1 LLSAKFVVLVGVA
14 AHAAASP
21 GSFLPDAKA
30 FRKRED
36 AMSGAQDTRKDA
48 VASPNPTPPTAAP
61 VDERLRKT
69 SLLTEAMRRPE
80 LGAIAGLL
88 VVTVFFLF
96 TANSSMFTLSGL
108 MTILAP
114 ASELGILAIAAALL
128 MIGGEF
134 DLSIGSMVAFAGLA
148 FAAALID
155 GHFPL
160 PLAILATLVFAAL
173 VGAING
179 QIVIRTRLPSFIVT
193 LAFLFI
199 LRGLTLVGL
208 KLATGGSTQLRG
220 IEDVVQE
227 GIVKSLFSGFA
238 LQGVFSWLASHDLI
252 EKFDNGVPKVSGVP
266 VSIIWFIALAVVA
279 TWLLLWT
286 RLGNW
291 VYAAGGDPNAARNSG
306 VPVHRV
312 KTGLFMLT
320 ATAAALVAIITVLDA
335 GSTDARRGVQ
345 KEFEAIIAAVI
356 GGCLLTGGYG
366 SAVGAFVGAIIFGI
380 VSIGLTYTSF
390 DSDWF
395 QVFLGGMLLTAV
407 LFNNYIRRKV
417 TGER

>member
-1 LLSAKFVVLVGVA
+1 
-14 AHAAASP
+14 
-21 GSFLPDAKA
+21 
-30 FRKRED
+30 
-36 AMSGAQDTRKDA
+36 MSETQTAPSGQPLKPAQI
-48 VASPNPTPPTAAP
+48 

-69 SLLTEAMRRPE
+69 SFLTEAMRRPE
-80 LGAIAGLL
+80 LGAVAGLIL
-88 VVTVFFLF
+88 VIIFFLF
-96 TANSSMFTLSGL
+96 TANASMFTLSGA

-114 ASELGILAIAAALL
+114 ASQLGILAIAAALL

-134 DLSIGSMVAFAGLA
+134 DLSIGSMIAFTGLA
-148 FAAALID
+148 FAALLVNA
-155 GHFPL
+155 HWPL
-160 PLAILATLVFAAL
+160 PLAIVATMLFACV

-179 QIVIRTRLPSFIVT
+179 QLVIQTRLPSFIVT

-208 KLATGGSTQLRG
+208 KFATGGSTQLRG
-220 IEDVVQE
+220 VDEVVQD
-227 GIVKSLFSGFA
+227 GVVKSLFSGAAF
-238 LQGVFSWLASHDLI
+238 QGFFSWLAGQGFI
-252 EKFDNGVPKVSGVP
+252 EKFDNGLPKVSGVP
-266 VSIIWFIALAVVA
+266 VSILWFIGLAIVA
-279 TWLLLWT
+279 TWILLRT
-286 RLGNW
+286 RVGNW
-291 VYAAGGDPNAARNSG
+291 IYASGGDANAARNSG
-306 VPVHRV
+306 VPVSRV

-320 ATAAALVAIITVLDA
+320 ACAAALVAILTVLDA

-366 SAVGAFVGAIIFGI
+366 SAIGAFVGAIIFGV
-380 VSIGLTYTSF
+380 VSIGLTYTTF

-395 QVFLGGMLLTAV
+395 QVFLGAMLLIAV

>member
-1 LLSAKFVVLVGVA
+1 M
-14 AHAAASP
+14 SP
-21 GSFLPDAKA
+21 
-30 FRKRED
+30 
-36 AMSGAQDTRKDA
+36 AQKT
-48 VASPNPTPPTAAP
+48 PTDVIAPVAP

-69 SLLTEAMRRPE
+69 SIVTEAMRRPE
-80 LGAIAGLL
+80 LGAIAGLI
-88 VVTVFFLF
+88 VVLIFFLF
-96 TANSSMFTLSGL
+96 TASPTMFTLSGL

-114 ASELGILAIAAALL
+114 ASQLGILAIAAALL

-134 DLSIGSMVAFAGLA
+134 DLSIGSMIAFAGLA
-148 FAAALID
+148 FAAALVNA
-155 GHFPL
+155 HWPL
-160 PLAILATLVFAAL
+160 PVAIVATMVFAAI

-179 QIVIRTRLPSFIVT
+179 QLVIQTRLPSFIVT

-220 IEDVVQE
+220 VDDVVQ
-227 GIVKSLFSGFA
+227 GDLVKSLFSGVAF
-238 LQGVFSWLASHDLI
+238 QGFFSWLASNNLI
-252 EKFDNGVPKVSGVP
+252 DKFDNGLPKVSGVP
-266 VSIIWFIALAVVA
+266 VSILWFIGFAIVA
-279 TWLLLWT
+279 TWVLLRT
-286 RLGNW
+286 RVGNW
-291 VYAAGGDPNAARNSG
+291 IYASGGDANAARNSG
-306 VPVHRV
+306 VPVTRV

-320 ATAAALVAIITVLDA
+320 ACAAALVAILTVLDA

-366 SAVGAFVGAIIFGI
+366 SAVGAFIGAIIFGV

-395 QVFLGGMLLTAV
+395 QVFLGAMLLMAV

>member
-1 LLSAKFVVLVGVA
+1 M
-14 AHAAASP
+14 SP
-21 GSFLPDAKA
+21 GQK
-30 FRKRED
+30 
-36 AMSGAQDTRKDA
+36 
-48 VASPNPTPPTAAP
+48 TPSDVIAPAAP
-61 VDERLRKT
+61 PAQVDERLRKT
-69 SLLTEAMRRPE
+69 SIVTEAMRRPE
-80 LGAIAGLL
+80 LGAIAGLI
-88 VVTVFFLF
+88 VVLIFFLF
-96 TANSSMFTLSGL
+96 TASPTMFTLSGV

-114 ASELGILAIAAALL
+114 ASQLGILAIAAALL

-134 DLSIGSMVAFAGLA
+134 DLSIGSMIAFAGLA
-148 FAAALID
+148 FAAALVNA
-155 GHFPL
+155 HLPL
-160 PLAILATLVFAAL
+160 PVAIVATMVFAAI

-179 QIVIRTRLPSFIVT
+179 QLVIQTRLPSFIVT

-220 IEDVVQE
+220 VDDVVQ
-227 GIVKSLFSGFA
+227 GDLVKSLFSGVAF
-238 LQGVFSWLASHDLI
+238 QGFFSWLASNNLI
-252 EKFDNGVPKVSGVP
+252 DKFDNGVPKVSGVP
-266 VSIIWFIALAVVA
+266 VSILWFIGFAIVA
-279 TWLLLWT
+279 TWILLRT
-286 RLGNW
+286 RVGNW
-291 VYAAGGDPNAARNSG
+291 IYASGGDPNAARNSG
-306 VPVHRV
+306 VPVSRV

-320 ATAAALVAIITVLDA
+320 ACAAALVAILTVLDA

-366 SAVGAFVGAIIFGI
+366 SAIGAFIGAIIFGV

-395 QVFLGGMLLTAV
+395 QVFLGAMLLMAV

>member
-1 LLSAKFVVLVGVA
+1 M
-14 AHAAASP
+14 SP
-21 GSFLPDAKA
+21 
-30 FRKRED
+30 
-36 AMSGAQDTRKDA
+36 AQKT
-48 VASPNPTPPTAAP
+48 PTDVIAPAAP
-61 VDERLRKT
+61 PVQVDERLRKT
-69 SLLTEAMRRPE
+69 SIMTEAMRRPE
-80 LGAIAGLL
+80 LGAIAGLI
-88 VVTVFFLF
+88 VVLIFFLL
-96 TANSSMFTLSGL
+96 TASPTMFTLSGA

-114 ASELGILAIAAALL
+114 ASQLGILAIAAALL

-134 DLSIGSMVAFAGLA
+134 DLSIGSMIAFAGLA
-148 FAAALID
+148 FAAALVNA
-155 GHFPL
+155 HWPL
-160 PLAILATLVFAAL
+160 PVAIVATMVFAAI

-179 QIVIRTRLPSFIVT
+179 QLVIQTRLPSFIVT

-208 KLATGGSTQLRG
+208 KFATGGSTQLRG
-220 IEDVVQE
+220 VDDVVQ
-227 GIVKSLFSGFA
+227 GDMVKSLFSGVAF
-238 LQGVFSWLASHDLI
+238 QGFFSWLASNNLI
-252 EKFDNGVPKVSGVP
+252 DKFDNGLPKVSGVP
-266 VSIIWFIALAVVA
+266 VSILWFIGFAIVA
-279 TWLLLWT
+279 TWVLLRT
-286 RLGNW
+286 RVGNW
-291 VYAAGGDPNAARNSG
+291 IYASGGDANAARNSG
-306 VPVHRV
+306 VPVTRV

-320 ATAAALVAIITVLDA
+320 ACAAALVAILTVLDA

-366 SAVGAFVGAIIFGI
+366 SAIGAFIGAIIFGV

-395 QVFLGGMLLTAV
+395 QVFLGAMLLMAV

>member
-1 LLSAKFVVLVGVA
+1 MSRAQETQT
-14 AHAAASP
+14 ASP
-21 GSFLPDAKA
+21 GQPLKPV
-30 FRKRED
+30 EI
-36 AMSGAQDTRKDA
+36 
-48 VASPNPTPPTAAP
+48 

-69 SLLTEAMRRPE
+69 SFLTGAMRRPE
-80 LGAIAGLL
+80 LGALAGLVL
-88 VVTVFFLF
+88 VIIFFLF
-96 TANSSMFTLSGL
+96 TANSSMFTLSGA

-114 ASELGILAIAAALL
+114 ASQLGILAIAAALL

-134 DLSIGSMVAFAGLA
+134 DLSIGSMIAFTGLA
-148 FAAALID
+148 FAAFLVNA
-155 GHFPL
+155 HWPL
-160 PLAILATLVFAAL
+160 SLAIVATLAFACVL
-173 VGAING
+173 GAING
-179 QIVIRTRLPSFIVT
+179 QLVILTRLPSFIVT

-220 IEDVVQE
+220 VNDVIQDGV
-227 GIVKSLFSGFA
+227 VKSLFSGVAF
-238 LQGVFSWLASHDLI
+238 QGFFSWLASHGLV
-252 EKFDNGVPKVSGVP
+252 EKFDTGLPKVSGVP
-266 VSIIWFIALAVVA
+266 VSIIWFIGFAIVA
-279 TWLLLWT
+279 TWVLLRT
-286 RLGNW
+286 RVGNW
-291 VYAAGGDPNAARNSG
+291 IYAAGGDANAARNSG
-306 VPVHRV
+306 VPVSRV

-320 ATAAALVAIITVLDA
+320 ACAAALVAILTVLDA

-366 SAVGAFVGAIIFGI
+366 SAIGAFVGAIIFGV
-380 VSIGLTYTSF
+380 VSIGLTYTTF

-395 QVFLGGMLLTAV
+395 QVFLGAMLLIAV

>member
-1 LLSAKFVVLVGVA
+1 MSQTQPIAP
-14 AHAAASP
+14 P
-21 GSFLPDAKA
+21 GQPMKPV
-30 FRKRED
+30 
-36 AMSGAQDTRKDA
+36 QI
-48 VASPNPTPPTAAP
+48 

-69 SLLTEAMRRPE
+69 SFLTEAMRRPE
-80 LGAIAGLL
+80 LGAVAGLI
-88 VVTVFFLF
+88 VVLIFFLF
-96 TANSSMFTLSGL
+96 TANASMFTLSGA

-114 ASELGILAIAAALL
+114 ASQLGILAIAAALL

-134 DLSIGSMVAFAGLA
+134 DLSIGSMIAFTGLA
-148 FAAALID
+148 FAAFLVNA
-155 GHFPL
+155 HWPL
-160 PLAILATLVFAAL
+160 GLAIIATLAFACV

-179 QIVIRTRLPSFIVT
+179 QLVIRTRLPSFIVT

-208 KLATGGSTQLRG
+208 KWVTGGSTQLRG
-220 IEDVVQE
+220 VNDVVQD
-227 GIVKSLFSGFA
+227 GVVKSLFSGVAF
-238 LQGVFSWLASHDLI
+238 QGFFSWLASHGLV
-252 EKFDNGVPKVSGVP
+252 EKFDNGLPKVSGVP
-266 VSIIWFIALAVVA
+266 VSILWFVGFAIVA
-279 TWLLLWT
+279 TWVLLRT
-286 RLGNW
+286 RVGNW
-291 VYAAGGDPNAARNSG
+291 IYAAGGDANAARNSG
-306 VPVHRV
+306 VPVARV

-320 ATAAALVAIITVLDA
+320 ACAAALVAILTVLDA

-366 SAVGAFVGAIIFGI
+366 SAIGAFVGAIIFGV
-380 VSIGLTYTSF
+380 VSIGLTYTTF

-395 QVFLGGMLLTAV
+395 QVFLGAMLLIAV

>member
-1 LLSAKFVVLVGVA
+1 
-14 AHAAASP
+14 
-21 GSFLPDAKA
+21 
-30 FRKRED
+30 
-36 AMSGAQDTRKDA
+36 MSQTQ
-48 VASPNPTPPTAAP
+48 PIAP
-61 VDERLRKT
+61 SGQPVKPVQIADERLRKT

-80 LGAIAGLL
+80 LGALAGLVL
-88 VVTVFFLF
+88 VIIFFLF
-96 TANSSMFTLSGL
+96 TANSSMFTLSGA

-114 ASELGILAIAAALL
+114 ASQLGILAIAAALL

-134 DLSIGSMVAFAGLA
+134 DLSIGSMIAFTGLA
-148 FAAALID
+148 FAAFLVDA
-155 GHFPL
+155 HWPL
-160 PLAILATLVFAAL
+160 SLAIVATLAFAAV

-179 QIVIRTRLPSFIVT
+179 QLVILTRLPSFIVT

-208 KLATGGSTQLRG
+208 KFATGGSTQLRG
-220 IEDVVQE
+220 VDEVVQD
-227 GIVKSLFSGFA
+227 GVVKSLFSGVAF
-238 LQGVFSWLASHDLI
+238 QGFFSWLADRGLI
-252 EKFDNGVPKVSGVP
+252 EKFDTGLPKVSGVP
-266 VSIIWFIALAVVA
+266 VSIVWFVGFAILA
-279 TWLLLWT
+279 TWVLLRT
-286 RLGNW
+286 RVGNW
-291 VYAAGGDPNAARNSG
+291 IYAAGGDANAARNSG
-306 VPVHRV
+306 VPVARV

-320 ATAAALVAIITVLDA
+320 ACAAALVAILTVLDA

-366 SAVGAFVGAIIFGI
+366 SAIGAFVGAIIFGV
-380 VSIGLTYTSF
+380 VSIGLTYTTF

-395 QVFLGGMLLTAV
+395 QVFLGAMLLIAV

>member
-1 LLSAKFVVLVGVA
+1 MSQTQPIAP
-14 AHAAASP
+14 P
-21 GSFLPDAKA
+21 GQPMKP
-30 FRKRED
+30 
-36 AMSGAQDTRKDA
+36 AQI
-48 VASPNPTPPTAAP
+48 

-69 SLLTEAMRRPE
+69 SFLTGAMRRPE
-80 LGAIAGLL
+80 LGALAGLVL
-88 VVTVFFLF
+88 VIIFFLF
-96 TANSSMFTLSGL
+96 TANSSMFTLSGA

-114 ASELGILAIAAALL
+114 ASQLGILAIAAALL

-134 DLSIGSMVAFAGLA
+134 DLSIGSMIAFTGLA
-148 FAAALID
+148 FAAFLVNA
-155 GHFPL
+155 HWPL
-160 PLAILATLVFAAL
+160 SLAIVATLAFACVL
-173 VGAING
+173 GAING
-179 QIVIRTRLPSFIVT
+179 QLVILTRLPSFIVT

-220 IEDVVQE
+220 VNDVIQDSL
-227 GIVKSLFSGFA
+227 VKSLFSGVAF
-238 LQGVFSWLASHDLI
+238 QGFFSWLASHGLV
-252 EKFDNGVPKVSGVP
+252 EKFDTGLPKVSGVP
-266 VSIIWFIALAVVA
+266 VSIIWFIGFAIVA
-279 TWLLLWT
+279 TWVLLRT
-286 RLGNW
+286 RVGNW
-291 VYAAGGDPNAARNSG
+291 IYAAGGDANAARNSG
-306 VPVHRV
+306 VPVSRV

-320 ATAAALVAIITVLDA
+320 ACAAALVAILTVLDA

-366 SAVGAFVGAIIFGI
+366 SAIGAFVGAIIFGV
-380 VSIGLTYTSF
+380 VSIGLTYTTF

-395 QVFLGGMLLTAV
+395 QVFLGAMLLIAV

>member
-1 LLSAKFVVLVGVA
+1 MTQTQPIA
-14 AHAAASP
+14 P
-21 GSFLPDAKA
+21 
-30 FRKRED
+30 
-36 AMSGAQDTRKDA
+36 SGQPLKP
-48 VASPNPTPPTAAP
+48 VPI

-80 LGAIAGLL
+80 LGAVAGLIL
-88 VVTVFFLF
+88 VIIFFLF
-96 TANSSMFTLSGL
+96 TANSSMFTLSGV

-114 ASELGILAIAAALL
+114 ASQLGILAIAAALL

-134 DLSIGSMVAFAGLA
+134 DLSIGSMIAFTGLA
-148 FAAALID
+148 FAAFLVDA
-155 GHFPL
+155 HWPL
-160 PLAILATLVFAAL
+160 SLAIVATLAFAAV

-179 QIVIRTRLPSFIVT
+179 QLVILTRLPSFIVT

-208 KLATGGSTQLRG
+208 KFATGGSTQLRG
-220 IEDVVQE
+220 VDEVVQD
-227 GIVKSLFSGFA
+227 GVVKSLFSGVAF
-238 LQGVFSWLASHDLI
+238 QGFFSWLADRGLI
-252 EKFDNGVPKVSGVP
+252 EKFDTGLPKVSGVP
-266 VSIIWFIALAVVA
+266 VSIIWFVGSAIVA
-279 TWLLLWT
+279 TWVLLRT
-286 RLGNW
+286 RVGNW
-291 VYAAGGDPNAARNSG
+291 IYAAGGDSNAARNSG
-306 VPVHRV
+306 VPVSRV

-320 ATAAALVAIITVLDA
+320 ACAAALVAILTVLDA

-366 SAVGAFVGAIIFGI
+366 SAIGAFVGAIIFGV
-380 VSIGLTYTSF
+380 VSIGLTYTTF

-395 QVFLGGMLLTAV
+395 QVFLGAMLLIAV

>member
-1 LLSAKFVVLVGVA
+1 MSRAEKPSSDVIAPAASAATPA
-14 AHAAASP
+14 AH
-21 GSFLPDAKA
+21 
-30 FRKRED
+30 
-36 AMSGAQDTRKDA
+36 
-48 VASPNPTPPTAAP
+48 

-69 SLLTEAMRRPE
+69 SIVTEAMRRPE
-80 LGAIAGLL
+80 LGAVAGLI
-88 VVTVFFLF
+88 VVLIFFLF
-96 TANSSMFTLSGL
+96 TASPTMFTLSGA

-114 ASELGILAIAAALL
+114 ASQLGILAIAAALL

-134 DLSIGSMVAFAGLA
+134 DLSIGSMIAFAGLA
-148 FAAALID
+148 FAAALVD
-155 GHFPL
+155 MNWPL
-160 PLAILATLVFAAL
+160 PLAILATLVFAAM
-173 VGAING
+173 VGAVNG
-179 QIVIRTRLPSFIVT
+179 QLVIQTRLPSFIVT

-220 IEDVVQE
+220 VDDVVHA
-227 GIVKSLFSGFA
+227 GLVKSLFSGTAF
-238 LQGVFSWLASHDLI
+238 QGAFTWLAAHNLI
-252 EKFDNGVPKVSGVP
+252 DKFDTGLPKVSGIP
-266 VSIIWFIALAVVA
+266 VSILWFIGIAIVA
-279 TWLLLWT
+279 TWVLLRT
-286 RLGNW
+286 RVGNW
-291 VYAAGGDPNAARNSG
+291 IYASGGDPNAARNSG
-306 VPVHRV
+306 VPVARV

-320 ATAAALVAIITVLDA
+320 ATAAAVVAILTVLDA

-366 SAVGAFVGAIIFGI
+366 SAIGAFVGAIIFGV

-395 QVFLGGMLLTAV
+395 QVFLGAMLLMAV